1 MISAKIML
9 LGDIGVG
16 KTSLARRRVFD
27 KFDADYKTT
36 IGVDVL
42 THDIELGP
50 ECGREILRLVLWDTD
65 GDFGSRIFETVYL
78 AGASGAIIVAD
89 ASRPGTLVKMT
100 TLADRFAEHFPGRPV
115 VMIVNKID
123 LAGPCFESLALRPRA
138 TCSIP
143 APRPAKAFPNCSR
156 RWASRCGGERVSGGL
171 IVKSA
176 GSISCS

>member
-50 ECGREILRLVLWDTD
+50 ECGGEILRLVLWDTD

-123 LAGPCFESLALRPRA
+123 LAGPCFEFGAASPARRALFQRQDRRRRLRTVPDIGRGGVAASALAA
-138 TCSIP
+138 D
-143 APRPAKAFPNCSR
+143 
-156 RWASRCGGERVSGGL
+156 
-171 IVKSA
+171 
-176 GSISCS
+176 

>member
-50 ECGREILRLVLWDTD
+50 KCGGEILRLVLWDTD

-123 LAGPCFESLALRPRA
+123 LAGPCFESGA
-138 TCSIP
+138 P
-143 APRPAKAFPNCSR
+143 APRDMLYSSAKTGEGVSELFQTLGAAVWR
-156 RWASRCGGERVSGGL
+156 RAR
-171 IVKSA
+171 
-176 GSISCS
+176 

>member
-50 ECGREILRLVLWDTD
+50 ECEGEILRLVLWDTD

-123 LAGPCFESLALRPRA
+123 LAGPCFESGARPRA

-143 APRPAKAFPNCSR
+143 APRPAKASPSCSR
-156 RWASRCGGERVSGGL
+156 HWARRCGGERVSGGL